1 MTEPPAHEEGA
12 EGHAPPEAGTQTF
25 RADLLH
31 QRAAGLNRFRRALIA
46 TGVAVAMLLCV
57 GAAHLWNYFLSDVP
71 EVPATSQLATLGR
84 APGMVFVDRYGRTIA
99 TRGPKY
105 GEAVKLSELP
115 PYVPLAFLAAEDRRF
130 RKHGA
135 LDLWGV
141 TRALAANLRAGRSA
155 EGASTLTQ
163 QLARDLFL
171 GPQKT
176 LKRKVQEAVLADK
189 LFKQLGRDGVLQ
201 LYLNRVYL
209 GENAYGIDAAAKTY
223 FGKPASA
230 LTLGE
235 AAVLAGLPKAPS
247 RLSLTRDPE
256 GALKRGRLVLDR
268 MRQEGWIRDADA
280 AKAMSERLA
289 LVQRQPEGD
298 MAWALDLAAA
308 QARGQVG
315 SAGEGGLI
323 IRLSIDPALQSAA
336 AGVVRDALDRQ
347 GKAVGAGE
355 AAVVLLGPDGAIRAL
370 VGGRDHDTSPFNRA
384 VQARRQ
390 PGSAFKP
397 FVWAAALE
405 NGDKP
410 SDFRST
416 DPVAFGPWI
425 PRDHAAEGRAQL
437 SLTEALARSSN
448 IVAVRL
454 AKEAGPEKVV
464 SLARR
469 FGVAGL
475 PDKPGLSVALGA
487 YEVNLLDLTGA
498 YQIFQQ
504 EGRFSRPW
512 LVEEVARSD
521 GTVLYRRPPT
531 PQVSAFDRGKSD
543 AMIRMMSGVIEQGTG
558 LKARLDRPAAGKTGT
573 AQDNRDAWF
582 VGFTPDWTAGVWVGN
597 DDHTPMKGV
606 AGGDLP
612 AEIWRRVMTAA
623 HQGLPPRAFGPAA
636 PLDEAP
642 GQSVVFEERSA
653 FYATLAAEFAR
664 VEGQGR

>member
-1 MTEPPAHEEGA
+1 MTEPPGHEEEAPA
-12 EGHAPPEAGTQTF
+12 EPGTRTF

-46 TGVAVAMLLCV
+46 TGVAVAMLLTV
-57 GAAHLWNYFLSDVP
+57 GVAHMWNYFLSDVP
-71 EVPATSQLATLGR
+71 QVPASAELASLGR
-84 APGMVFVDRYGRTIA
+84 APGMTFVDRYGRTLA

-105 GEAVKLSELP
+105 GQAVRLTELP
-115 PYVPLAFLAAEDRRF
+115 AYVPLAFLAAEDRRF
-130 RKHGA
+130 RQHGA

-141 TRALAANLRAGRSA
+141 TRALAANLKAGRSA

-171 GPQKT
+171 GPEKT

-189 LFKQLGRDGVLQ
+189 LFKQLGRDGVLE

-230 LTLGE
+230 LTLNE

-247 RLSLTRDPE
+247 RLSLARDPE

-268 MRQEGWIRDADA
+268 MRREGWIKDADA
-280 AKAMSERLA
+280 ARAMSERLA

-298 MAWALDLAAA
+298 LAWVLDMAAA
-308 QARGQVG
+308 QARAEAGK
-315 SAGEGGLI
+315 GEGGLI
-323 IRLSIDPALQSAA
+323 IRLTIDPALQTTA
-336 AGVVRDALDRQ
+336 AGVVRDALDKQ

-355 AAVVLLGPDGAIRAL
+355 AAVVLLGPDGAVRAL
-370 VGGRDHDTSPFNRA
+370 VGGRDHDLSPFNRA

-405 NGDKP
+405 AGDKA

-416 DPVAFGPWI
+416 EPVAFGPWI
-425 PRDHAAEGRAQL
+425 PRDHAADGRAQL
-437 SLTEALARSSN
+437 TLAEALAKSSN
-448 IVAVRL
+448 RVAVRL
-454 AKEAGPEKVV
+454 AHEAGPEKVV

-469 FGVAGL
+469 FGIAGL

-512 LVEEVARSD
+512 LVEEVARTD
-521 GTVLYRRPPT
+521 GTVLYRRPPQ
-531 PQVSAFDRGKSD
+531 PQAAAFDRGKSD
-543 AMIRMMSGVIEQGTG
+543 VMIRMMSGVIEQGTG

-597 DDHTPMKGV
+597 DDHTPMRGV

-623 HQGLPPRAFGPAA
+623 HQGLPPRAFGPAVPEEPGA
-636 PLDEAP
+636 PT
-642 GQSVVFEERSA
+642 VVFEERSA
-653 FYATLAAEFAR
+653 FYSTLAAEFAR